1 MYYIIAYKKFY
12 IRRNYVWKNVK
23 QLTSGFLE
31 LPLNSENLDEMMLA
45 DNWHKCPHGI
55 YEINSKKTF
64 RLVLHEDIEYFYS
77 SNGMTMIF
85 LKNNETEEIFQ
96 SKKTIKKELA
106 QDYFVD
112 CEKGYIV
119 NIFNIKKI
127 DKANQIITM
136 QSGEQIPINR
146 RKFQHVF
153 RILIKSKCGIEL

>member
-1 MYYIIAYKKFY
+1 
-12 IRRNYVWKNVK
+12 
-23 QLTSGFLE
+23 
-31 LPLNSENLDEMMLA
+31 
-45 DNWHKCPHGI
+45 
-55 YEINSKKTF
+55 
-64 RLVLHEDIEYFYS
+64 
-77 SNGMTMIF
+77 MTMIF